1 MKLPYHL
8 TLIFFLFLL
17 LSCQNAKDLS
27 AIAYIEASVE
37 AHGMTEFNKK
47 SIDFQ
52 FRNYRYTQR
61 QDNQGLIYTRRKNTT
76 PEVLDLLHSKNGF
89 QRTLANE
96 KVVLADSIA
105 LVYSESVNSVLYFFR
120 LPYSLKDTGAI
131 KTLMDTEQIKGKS
144 YQKIRVH
151 FTSENGGVDYQD
163 TFRYWF
169 DEQTK
174 TLDYLAYEYLTDAGG
189 IRFRVAINRRTIA
202 GVLFQDYENYKAPKN
217 TPLDDLPK
225 MYEKGELELLSRIAN
240 DSITLLKP

>member
-17 LSCQNAKDLS
+17 LGCQNAKGLS

-76 PEVLDLLHSKNGF
+76 PEVLDLLHSKNSF
-89 QRTLANE
+89 QRTLSNE

-120 LPYSLKDTGAI
+120 LPFSLKDRGSI
-131 KTLMDTEQIKGKS
+131 KILMNTKQIKGKS
-144 YQKIRVH
+144 YQKIGVH
-151 FTSENGGVDYQD
+151 FTSENGGIDYQD

-174 TLDYLAYEYLTDAGG
+174 TLDYLAYEYTTDAGG
-189 IRFRVAINRRTIA
+189 IRFRVAINRRKIA
-202 GVLFQDYENYKAPKN
+202 GVVFQDYENYKAPIN

-225 MYEKGELELLSRIAN
+225 IYEKGELELLSPIAN
-240 DSITLLKP
+240 DSLTLIKP

>member
-8 TLIFFLFLL
+8 TLVFFLFLL

-27 AIAYIEASVE
+27 AIAFIEASVE
-37 AHGMTEFNKK
+37 SHGMTEFNKK

-89 QRTLANE
+89 QRTLSNE

-120 LPYSLKDTGAI
+120 LPFSLKDTGAI
-131 KTLMDTEQIKGKS
+131 KILMNTKQIKGKS
-144 YQKIRVH
+144 YQKIGVH
-151 FTSENGGVDYQD
+151 FTSENGGIDYQD

-174 TLDYLAYEYLTDAGG
+174 TLDYLSYEYTTDAGG
-189 IRFRVAINRRTIA
+189 IRFRVAINRRTTA

-225 MYEKGELELLSRIAN
+225 MYEKGELELLSLIAN